1 MNHELGDLL
10 ASVNAGLNATSAL
23 LIVFGWRAI
32 RAGQRDRHRTLMLS
46 ALGVSTVFLIGY
58 LTRVALS
65 GTHRYP
71 GHGVLKAVY
80 LTLLGSHMLLAAV
93 TPVLVIMAVWL
104 ALKGRLERHKRV
116 VKYALPIW
124 LYVSVTGVL
133 VYLMLY
139 QLPTG

>member
-1 MNHELGDLL
+1 MNHGLGDLW

-46 ALGVSTVFLIGY
+46 ALGVSAVFLIGY